1 MNDSNTTKQDP
12 LEEAIQI
19 TRAKVAD
26 EGTTL
31 EELMDVLGHSKFAF
45 LSLLLSVPFIQPVS
59 LGPINMIGG
68 LAFVVLGWAMM
79 RQDSSFRLPKKVA
92 GFRLQ
97 GKFWAATLDWMA
109 KILAFCRRFT
119 RKRLVSWCRGT
130 KGEWFVGFFIL
141 SGGLILA
148 IPLANLP
155 FNNTFPA
162 LMVFCAALAWLEE
175 DGLWMVFSIVWCLVS
190 LAYCG
195 IIIYGF
201 VVWVLFGGGSWILE
215 KFTN

>member
-1 MNDSNTTKQDP
+1 M
-12 LEEAIQI
+12 
-19 TRAKVAD
+19 
-26 EGTTL
+26 
-31 EELMDVLGHSKFAF
+31 
-45 LSLLLSVPFIQPVS
+45 
-59 LGPINMIGG
+59 
-68 LAFVVLGWAMM
+68 
-79 RQDSSFRLPKKVA
+79 
-92 GFRLQ
+92 
-97 GKFWAATLDWMA
+97 
-109 KILAFCRRFT
+109 
-119 RKRLVSWCRGT
+119 
-130 KGEWFVGFFIL
+130 GFFIL